1 MNTAGPR
8 CRVLVIDDDADIRD
22 STAMVIRLL
31 GHDVALAADGVSGMN
46 EGRVFQ
52 PDLVL
57 LDVGLPGI
65 DGHDV
70 ARAMRAEVWGQR
82 AVLAAVTG
90 WARETDRLAA
100 EAAGFDVH
108 LPKPVDLS
116 TLRDLIAR
124 ATPLPTPEKVPPQ

>member
-1 MNTAGPR
+1 
-8 CRVLVIDDDADIRD
+8 VLVIDDDADIRD

-31 GHDVALAADGVSGMN
+31 GHDVVIAADGAAGID
-46 EGRVFQ
+46 EGRIFL

-57 LDVGLPGI
+57 LDVGLPGV

-70 ARAMRAEVWGQR
+70 ARAMRTEEWGQR
-82 AVLAAVTG
+82 ALLAAVTG

-100 EAAGFDVH
+100 ETAGFDVH
-108 LPKPVDLS
+108 LPKPVDLG

-124 ATPLPTPEKVPPQ
+124 ALLAQTPRKLPLQ